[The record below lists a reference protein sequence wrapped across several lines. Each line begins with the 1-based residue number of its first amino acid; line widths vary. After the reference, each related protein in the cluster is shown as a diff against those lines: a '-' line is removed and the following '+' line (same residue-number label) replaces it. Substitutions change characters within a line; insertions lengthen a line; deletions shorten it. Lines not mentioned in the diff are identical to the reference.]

1 MFLTTRPV
9 FFGIVLWHC
18 STALFY
24 GIVLGHCS
32 VALVGIRSHCV
43 TLCLIASRPVALYVL
58 FVPVLQLFVLFIPTN
73 VFAALFSSPK
83 RWFCSPIFTESN
95 YLRNYNGILRMESLY
110 GRKDWT
116 AQDWCNIYY
125 AGDTYYR
132 GTCVCPSEKQSLA
145 YTLKIQF
152 TLNVILRNVEL
163 IISCWGKIML
173 KRSHV
178 TVTRQ
183 GDVTAWRNKA
193 VRRGH
198 NSLNI
203 FCGQP
208 GLQVHHHESGP
219 RS

>member
-1 MFLTTRPV
+1 MSNISSPKFFKPKKQPCVSSMFLTTRPV

-32 VALVGIRSHCV
+32 VALVGIRSHCA
-43 TLCLIASRPVALYVL
+43 TFCLIASRPVALYVL

-83 RWFCSPIFTESN
+83 RWFFTESN

-125 AGDTYYR
+125 AGDSYYR
-132 GTCVCPSEKQSLA
+132 GTCVCVLARNSRWRIHSRYSLRLTW
-145 YTLKIQF
+145 YY
-152 TLNVILRNVEL
+152 E
-163 IISCWGKIML
+163 ML
-173 KRSHV
+173 S
-178 TVTRQ
+178 
-183 GDVTAWRNKA
+183 W
-193 VRRGH
+193 
-198 NSLNI
+198 
-203 FCGQP
+203 
-208 GLQVHHHESGP
+208 
-219 RS
+219 